1 MQKLLSLLLSICA
14 VLSGAF
20 AQMIPARAPADAG
33 KFTPVLRFIAA
44 SDTHVQAFEA
54 KGTVRI
60 RKMLRLGEA
69 VARADDAYKRLD
81 AVLVVGDLTDNGRKD
96 QFNGFYTAVKS
107 CLPPETQFL
116 GVVARAH
123 DGWTMDR
130 KTVHAYY
137 TSLTGNAPDFHTVIG
152 GYHFIGLSA
161 SDNDDVHYDEGQVAW
176 LRAQLEAATAEDPLK
191 PVFVMHHEHV
201 RDTVYGSSAFDG
213 WGETFFSDVLQDFPQ
228 VVDFSGHSHYPLN
241 DPRSLWQGAFTA
253 VGTGAIHYAEFT
265 VDDVRTYH
273 PDDRGQVAT
282 CWIVE
287 VDAAN
292 RVRLRGLDILAGEYL
307 CEYILENPADP
318 ANRAFTPELRK
329 AASRPPV
336 FAADA
341 AVKTARIGDTLKL
354 TVPTA
359 ASADGMPVTLYRAY
373 LLDGAGET
381 AAKTW
386 TLPDYYVAKPGKTVT
401 LTLDI
406 PAGGNYTARVVAET
420 AYGVQS
426 APLETEISSGP
437 VC

>member
-1 MQKLLSLLLSICA
+1 MQKLLSVLLSVCA
-14 VLSGAF
+14 VLSGLF
-20 AQMIPARAPADAG
+20 AQMIPVKAPADPG
-33 KFTPVLRFIAA
+33 EFTPVLRFIAA

-69 VARADDAYKRLD
+69 IARADAAYDRLD
-81 AVLVVGDLTDNGRKD
+81 AVLIAGDLTDNGRKD
-96 QFNGFYTAVKS
+96 QFNGFYAAVKS
-107 CLPPETQFL
+107 CLPAETRFL

-130 KTVHAYY
+130 KTAHEYY

-176 LRAQLEAATAEDPLK
+176 LRAQLEAATAEDPQK

-201 RDTVYGSSAFDG
+201 RNTVYGSSEFEG
-213 WGETFFSDVLQDFPQ
+213 WGETFFSDVLKDFPQ

-265 VDDVRTYH
+265 IDDVRTYH

-292 RVRLRGLDILAGEYL
+292 RIRLRGLDILAGEYL

-318 ANRAFTPELRK
+318 ANRDYTPEKRA
-329 AASRPPV
+329 AASKAPV
-336 FAADA
+336 FGANA
-341 AVKTARIGDTLKL
+341 AVKATRIGDKLNL
-354 TVPTA
+354 TVPAA

-373 LLDGAGET
+373 LINAAGEE

-386 TLPDYYVAKPGKTVT
+386 TLPKYYKAGNEKTIS
-401 LTLDI
+401 LSLEI
-406 PAGGNYTARVVAET
+406 PEKGSYTVRVVAET

-426 APLETEISSGP
+426 APLETKI
-437 VC
+437 